1 MRCLAKYLI
10 AVIFILGATNTNAQ
24 TLFKVVSSSRL
35 NVREQPGSN
44 SKVLGALN
52 PNTQIEV
59 TKFIK
64 EWAEFDYNGQ
74 FAYVYS
80 KFIVPIDVEENRLFR
95 VISASHLNVRHQPSI
110 SARVLGT
117 LREGEEIEVLSNT
130 GTWAKIRY
138 KNNIGYVSTSYI
150 SEVEKETTPVIHPE
164 GNSEIEIK
172 SDNNDIDVSKEA
184 FDVNNEPNNK
194 PNNKH
199 SGNVGIKFVPN
210 VYYGYANFASK
221 EVSPKGIVG
230 CGVDFA
236 FQFIAEDRIA
246 FIPED
251 YFMEASLG
259 YSLRGSAAFPMHYIN
274 IKLLPF
280 GYKHNISE
288 FTLFGKLGIFTGYTF
303 STIETDRNSFD
314 SNVDVGLTICIGAEY
329 KKIGIG
335 ISYERSFTNVCNSKL
350 PLKNKGIFINLS
362 YRLFSFR

>member
-10 AVIFILGATNTNAQ
+10 AVFFILGATYTNAQ
-24 TLFKVVSSSRL
+24 TLYKVVSSSRL

-59 TKFIK
+59 TKLIK

-74 FAYVYS
+74 SAYVYS
-80 KFIVPIDVEENRLFR
+80 KFIVPIEVEENRLFR
-95 VISASHLNVRHQPSI
+95 VISASHLNVRHQPSM

-199 SGNVGIKFVPN
+199 LGNVGIKFVPN

-280 GYKHNISE
+280 GYKHNMSE
-288 FTLFGKLGIFTGYTF
+288 FILFGKLGIFTGYTF

-350 PLKNKGIFINLS
+350 PLKNKGVFINLS